1 MRYQEDKMKTQEDVL
16 IGPARPRC
24 PLSYAQPRSSA
35 EDSSSSSNTSPRN
48 SPSLEVIGPR
58 RSARLEVNAPRSS
71 AARGHQAEHSA

>member
-35 EDSSSSSNTSPRN
+35 EDSSSSLNTSPRN